1 LKLPN
6 LFVGPHREI
15 KRPTFAVCN
24 ELYQK
29 QLKAAA
35 KLPENSIKPMVESQ
49 PDTWVKPI
57 PYDDFF
63 GPIG

>member
-29 QLKAAA
+29 QLRAAA
-35 KLPENSIKPMVESQ
+35 KLPENSIKPMIEEN
-49 PDTWVKPI
+49 PDTWVKPLD
-57 PYDDFF
+57 YDED
-63 GPIG
+63 PPPV

>member
-35 KLPENSIKPMVESQ
+35 KLPENSIKPMIEEN
-49 PDTWVKPI
+49 PDTWVKPLD
-57 PYDDFF
+57 YDED
-63 GPIG
+63 PPPV